1 MARLTNMTKQNKA
14 MTLLSGITG
23 IALETHAVML
33 EILLLRMLM
42 IKVKCVTLKKK
53 YIYI

>member
-1 MARLTNMTKQNKA
+1 MTKQNKA

-33 EILLLRMLM
+33 EYFQLNIQNQLCSYS
-42 IKVKCVTLKKK
+42 KVQRNN
-53 YIYI
+53 